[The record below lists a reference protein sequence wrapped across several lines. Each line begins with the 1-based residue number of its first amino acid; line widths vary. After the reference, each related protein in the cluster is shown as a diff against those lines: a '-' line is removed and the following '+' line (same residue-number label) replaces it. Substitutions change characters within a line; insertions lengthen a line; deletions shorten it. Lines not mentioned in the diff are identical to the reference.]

1 VTKGKLKIDLREKD
15 EKEKER
21 EARRGLDPRDN
32 CGSNT
37 ITFFF
42 QIQGENYRLPQV
54 ASSRLSILKY

>member
-1 VTKGKLKIDLREKD
+1 MTKGKLKTDLREKD

-21 EARRGLDPRDN
+21 QARRGLDSRDN

-42 QIQGENYRLPQV
+42 QNSARKL
-54 ASSRLSILKY
+54 